1 MYYYI
6 TINTASTILTLLRY
20 VFFFTELHVHTII
33 IRNFQFDE
41 NYKKKNE
48 LNNYLLLFNVAKVIK
63 FLAYFKITI
72 RRL

>member
-20 VFFFTELHVHTII
+20 VFFTELHVHTII

-41 NYKKKNE
+41 NDKKKNE
-48 LNNYLLLFNVAKVIK
+48 SNNYLLLFNVAKVIK

>member
-41 NYKKKNE
+41 NDKKK
-48 LNNYLLLFNVAKVIK
+48 KK
-63 FLAYFKITI
+63 
-72 RRL
+72 

>member
-20 VFFFTELHVHTII
+20 VCFFTELHVHTII

-41 NYKKKNE
+41 NEKKMN
-48 LNNYLLLFNVAKVIK
+48 
-63 FLAYFKITI
+63 
-72 RRL
+72 

>member
-20 VFFFTELHVHTII
+20 VFFTELHVHTII

-41 NYKKKNE
+41 NEKKNE
-48 LNNYLLLFNVAKVIK
+48 LNN
-63 FLAYFKITI
+63 
-72 RRL
+72 

>member
-20 VFFFTELHVHTII
+20 VFFTELHVHTII

-41 NYKKKNE
+41 NDKKKNE
-48 LNNYLLLFNVAKVIK
+48 LNN
-63 FLAYFKITI
+63 
-72 RRL
+72 

>member
-6 TINTASTILTLLRY
+6 TINTASTILILLRY
-20 VFFFTELHVHTII
+20 VVFFTELHVHTII

-41 NYKKKNE
+41 NDKKKNE
-48 LNNYLLLFNVAKVIK
+48 LLFNVAKVIK

>member
-20 VFFFTELHVHTII
+20 VFFTELHVHTII

-41 NYKKKNE
+41 NDKKKNE
-48 LNNYLLLFNVAKVIK
+48 SNNYLLLFNVAKVIK

-72 RRL
+72 CRL

>member
-20 VFFFTELHVHTII
+20 VFFTELHVHTFI

-41 NYKKKNE
+41 NYKKKMNQTITFYFSMLQKL
-48 LNNYLLLFNVAKVIK
+48 LNF
-63 FLAYFKITI
+63 
-72 RRL
+72 

>member
-6 TINTASTILTLLRY
+6 TINTASTILILLRY
-20 VFFFTELHVHTII
+20 VVFFTELHVHTII

-41 NYKKKNE
+41 NDKKKNE

-72 RRL
+72 CRL

>member
-20 VFFFTELHVHTII
+20 GFFTELHVHTII

-41 NYKKKNE
+41 NDKKKNE
-48 LNNYLLLFNVAKVIK
+48 SNNYLLLFNVAKVIK

>member
-20 VFFFTELHVHTII
+20 VFLQSYMCIQLSFV
-33 IRNFQFDE
+33 NF
-41 NYKKKNE
+41 NLMKMIKKKNE
-48 LNNYLLLFNVAKVIK
+48 SNNYLLLFNVAKVIK